1 MPISH
6 DPRAGVD
13 IAGTRVCPSARPFVV
28 AEMSGNHGGDLGRA
42 LAIVDAIADAGA
54 QAVKLQTYT
63 ADTITIDS
71 DAAAFRVSDGHEL
84 WGGRTLH
91 DLYEEAHTPWEWHAQ
106 IFERAHAR
114 GLIAFSSP
122 FDDTAVDLLEG
133 LGAPAYKIASLEIG
147 DIALLR
153 RVARTGKPVILS
165 TGAATLA
172 EVHRAVTTIRDEG
185 NEQVVVLAC
194 TSSYPADPRE
204 SNLRSI
210 PVYADAL
217 GTLVGLSDHTPGI
230 GAAVAAVALGAVLVE
245 KHVTLSRV
253 DGGVDS
259 AFSLEPHEL
268 RALVVET
275 ERAWQSLGTVR
286 LEPTPGEAESR
297 RLRRSLFVVRDV
309 TAGEE
314 VTVENVRSIR
324 PAGGL
329 EPAELDVVLGRR
341 FTKSAGRGTPLTWD
355 LV

>member
-1 MPISH
+1 MNPASRSI
-6 DPRAGVD
+6 D
-13 IAGTRVCPSARPFVV
+13 IAGTPVGRDARPFVV

-42 LAIVDAIADAGA
+42 LAIVDAIAESGA

-71 DAAAFRVSDGHEL
+71 DAPAFRVSQGHEL

-91 DLYEEAHTPWEWHAQ
+91 DLYDEAHTPWEWHPQ
-106 IFERAHAR
+106 IFERARDR
-114 GLIAFSSP
+114 GLIPFSSP
-122 FDDTAVDLLEG
+122 FDGTAVDLLED
-133 LGAPAYKIASLEIG
+133 LGAPLYKIASLEIG

-172 EVHRAVTTIRDEG
+172 EVHRAVETVRAEG
-185 NEQVVVLAC
+185 NRQVVVLAC

-230 GAAVAAVALGAVLVE
+230 GASVAAVALGAVVIE
-245 KHVTLSRV
+245 KHVTLARA

-259 AFSLEPHEL
+259 AFSLEPDEL
-268 RALVVET
+268 GALVVET
-275 ERAWQSLGTVR
+275 ERAWQALGAVR

-297 RLRRSLFVVRDV
+297 RLRRSLYVVQDV
-309 TAGEE
+309 AAGDI
-314 VTVENVRSIR
+314 VTDTNVRSIR

-329 EPAELDVVLGRR
+329 EPSELEVVLGRR
-341 FTKSAGRGTPLTWD
+341 FTQSAAKGTPLTWD